1 MNINLPIFQQI
12 NLQSSREF
20 YIILVRIEIETNFYL
35 DITNFSS
42 NRDFLYPVTKTG
54 KNNIWCR

>member
-20 YIILVRIEIETNFYL
+20 YIILVKMELGLILN
-35 DITNFSS
+35 
-42 NRDFLYPVTKTG
+42 VTF
-54 KNNIWCR
+54 